1 MNIIKRN
8 GMEVPFD
15 RQKIVTA
22 ITKANETVNE
32 EARLKPIYIEAIA
45 QDVEEAVMGHIS
57 VVHVEEIQDMV
68 VFALMKHAPV
78 VAMKYEKYREK
89 RAMIRRANT
98 TDDKILSLINC
109 ENEEVKQENSNKN
122 PVINSTPVS
131 YTHLTL
137 PTILLV

>member
-32 EARLKPIYIEAIA
+32 EARVKPIYIEAIA
-45 QDVEEAVMGHIS
+45 QDVEEAVMARIS
-57 VVHVEEIQDMV
+57 VVHVEDIQDMV

-78 VAMKYEKYREK
+78 VAPADTPITPSNVMPFS
-89 RAMIRRANT
+89 INT
-98 TDDKILSLINC
+98 S
-109 ENEEVKQENSNKN
+109 
-122 PVINSTPVS
+122 STPAV
-131 YTHLTL
+131 
-137 PTILLV
+137 

>member
-45 QDVEEAVMGHIS
+45 QDVEEAVMARIS
-57 VVHVEEIQDMV
+57 VVHVEDIQDMV

-109 ENEEVKQENSNKN
+109 RK
-122 PVINSTPVS
+122 
-131 YTHLTL
+131 
-137 PTILLV
+137 

>member
-45 QDVEEAVMGHIS
+45 QDVEEAVMAQHQCCPCGRHSGHGGFCID
-57 VVHVEEIQDMV
+57 ETRAGRGNEI
-68 VFALMKHAPV
+68 
-78 VAMKYEKYREK
+78 
-89 RAMIRRANT
+89 
-98 TDDKILSLINC
+98 
-109 ENEEVKQENSNKN
+109 
-122 PVINSTPVS
+122 
-131 YTHLTL
+131 
-137 PTILLV
+137 